1 MAMKI
6 DTANFNPL
14 RMFELLLLL
23 VLVLVLGKAIY
34 PLVQNKQSMVLAPTI
49 ATPAQIDTS
58 GNSPKIDTSILR
70 KFDPFH
76 RDVVMAVLEVSES
89 TPETTLDL
97 KVFGMRADTVG
108 DTSSAIIQTPDRK
121 QATYFLGDKI
131 IPGVTLKQV
140 EIDYVILDRNG
151 VAERLSRQGKAES
164 EMGITEA
171 ITLAALTFKAKD
183 MINDLRFYPHREG
196 RTVIGY
202 KMRSRRGQSLD
213 KYGFKQNDIITAING
228 ESLSQNRVNMPNILK
243 NLKQARYASI
253 QIIRDDMPMT
263 IEVNLQ

>member
-1 MAMKI
+1 MALKI
-6 DTANFNPL
+6 ETANFNL
-14 RMFELLLLL
+14 VRILELVLLL
-23 VLVLVLGKAIY
+23 VLLAVLARAII
-34 PLVQNKQSMVLAPTI
+34 PFMAQKQVMVLAPTSNNETI
-49 ATPAQIDTS
+49 GSSKQ
-58 GNSPKIDTSILR
+58 PKINISVL
-70 KFDPFH
+70 KSFDPFH
-76 RDVVMAVLEVSES
+76 RDKTIATNTAVITES

-97 KVFGMRADTVG
+97 KVFGMRANING

-121 QATYFLGDKI
+121 QATYFLGNEI

-151 VAERLSRQGKAES
+151 VAERLSRQGKAEGDTS
-164 EMGITEA
+164 ISDA
-171 ITLAALTFKAKD
+171 IAMAALAFKAQD

-202 KMRSRRGQSLD
+202 KMRSRRGQSLE
-213 KYGFKQNDIITAING
+213 KYGFRQNDIITAING
-228 ESLSQNRVNMPNILK
+228 ESLAQNRVNMPNILK